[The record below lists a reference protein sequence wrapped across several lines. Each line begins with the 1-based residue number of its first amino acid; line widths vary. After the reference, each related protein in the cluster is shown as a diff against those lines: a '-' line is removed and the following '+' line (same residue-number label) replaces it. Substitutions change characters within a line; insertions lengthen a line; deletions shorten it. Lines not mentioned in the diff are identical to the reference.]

1 MISNTN
7 TNTTH
12 ISLNEYTLKTRINS
26 NLLLINDKLT
36 FIKSS
41 LTSSSNRVLQN
52 YNQITKLFTDLQ
64 SLFSSIEIDLVKY
77 KEQTESNDKSQL
89 LYFKYHKQY
98 TTNISLMKTLKMT
111 FHQLIQ
117 HEEEQNNNNNT
128 ITDNDNDNEMNIE
141 ENNKLRN
148 GDEIEEIY
156 AKTKLISQISKD
168 IHVLAKKQENKL
180 ESIESNI
187 INVNENAI
195 ASSKAIDTKDKT
207 SQQALSSSTNKLIS
221 YLLILIIIFI
231 LIIYYNST

>member
-26 NLLLINDKLT
+26 NLLLINDKLA

-41 LTSSSNRVLQN
+41 LTSSSSNRVLQN

-98 TTNISLMKTLKMT
+98 TSNISLMKTLKMA
-111 FHQLIQ
+111 FHQVIQ
-117 HEEEQNNNNNT
+117 QEEEQNNDNNT
-128 ITDNDNDNEMNIE
+128 ITDNDNEMNIE

-168 IHVLAKKQENKL
+168 IHILAKKQENKL

-187 INVNENAI
+187 IHVNENAI
-195 ASSKAIDTKDKT
+195 ASSKAIDTKDKA

-231 LIIYYNST
+231 LIIYYNRT

>member
-26 NLLLINDKLT
+26 NLLLINDKLA

-41 LTSSSNRVLQN
+41 LTSSSSNRVLQN

-98 TTNISLMKTLKMT
+98 TSNISLMKTLKMT
-111 FHQLIQ
+111 FHQVIQ
-117 HEEEQNNNNNT
+117 QEEEQNNDNNT
-128 ITDNDNDNEMNIE
+128 ITDNDNEMNIE

-168 IHVLAKKQENKL
+168 IHILAKKQENKL

-187 INVNENAI
+187 IHVNENAI
-195 ASSKAIDTKDKT
+195 ASSKAIDTKDKA

>member
-1 MISNTN
+1 MISN

-26 NLLLINDKLT
+26 NLLLINDKLA

-41 LTSSSNRVLQN
+41 LTSSSSSNLVLQN

-98 TTNISLMKTLKMT
+98 TSNISLMKTLKMT
-111 FHQLIQ
+111 FHQVIQ
-117 HEEEQNNNNNT
+117 HEEEQNNNNNNT
-128 ITDNDNDNEMNIE
+128 ITDSDNEMNIE

-168 IHVLAKKQENKL
+168 IHILAKKQENKL

-187 INVNENAI
+187 IHVNENAI
-195 ASSKAIDTKDKT
+195 ASSKAIDTKDKA

>member
-1 MISNTN
+1 MISN

-26 NLLLINDKLT
+26 NLLLINDKLA

-41 LTSSSNRVLQN
+41 LTSSSSNRVLQN

-98 TTNISLMKTLKMT
+98 TSNISLMKTLKMA
-111 FHQLIQ
+111 FHQVIQ
-117 HEEEQNNNNNT
+117 QEEEQNNDNNT
-128 ITDNDNDNEMNIE
+128 ITDNDNEMNIE

-168 IHVLAKKQENKL
+168 IHILAKKQENKL

-187 INVNENAI
+187 IHVNENAI
-195 ASSKAIDTKDKT
+195 ASSKAIDTKDKA

-231 LIIYYNST
+231 LILYYNST

>member
-26 NLLLINDKLT
+26 NLLLINDKLA

-41 LTSSSNRVLQN
+41 LTSSSSNRVLQN

-98 TTNISLMKTLKMT
+98 TSNISLMKTLKMA
-111 FHQLIQ
+111 FHQVIQ
-117 HEEEQNNNNNT
+117 QEEEQNNDNNT
-128 ITDNDNDNEMNIE
+128 ITDNDNEMNIE

-168 IHVLAKKQENKL
+168 IHILAKKQENKL

-187 INVNENAI
+187 IHVNENAI
-195 ASSKAIDTKDKT
+195 ASSKAIDTKDKA

>member
-1 MISNTN
+1 MISN

-26 NLLLINDKLT
+26 NLLLINDKLA

-41 LTSSSNRVLQN
+41 LTSSSSNRVLQN

-98 TTNISLMKTLKMT
+98 TSNISLMKTLKMT
-111 FHQLIQ
+111 FHQVIQ
-117 HEEEQNNNNNT
+117 QEEEQNNDNNT
-128 ITDNDNDNEMNIE
+128 ITDNDNEMNIE

-168 IHVLAKKQENKL
+168 IHILAKKQENKL

-187 INVNENAI
+187 IHVNENAI
-195 ASSKAIDTKDKT
+195 ASSKAIDTKDKA

-221 YLLILIIIFI
+221 SLLILIIIFI
-231 LIIYYNST
+231 LILYYNRT

>member
-1 MISNTN
+1 MISN

-26 NLLLINDKLT
+26 NLLLINDKLA

-41 LTSSSNRVLQN
+41 LTSSSSNRVLQN

-98 TTNISLMKTLKMT
+98 TSNISLMKTLKMA
-111 FHQLIQ
+111 FHQVIQ
-117 HEEEQNNNNNT
+117 QEEEQNNDNNT
-128 ITDNDNDNEMNIE
+128 ITDNDNEMNIE

-168 IHVLAKKQENKL
+168 IHILANKQENKL

-187 INVNENAI
+187 IHVNENAI
-195 ASSKAIDTKDKT
+195 ASSKAIDTKDKA

-231 LIIYYNST
+231 LIIYYNRT